1 MCSSP
6 LSGGRGLL
14 SPPEGLEG
22 SWGTMLN
29 PNPRLQALL
38 PCEVLGVSPSCSAVT
53 GGDSCGVRAGFGSV
67 LKVPSTQH
75 ALGQC

>member
-38 PCEVLGVSPSCSAVT
+38 PCEVLGVCLHPARQSQEGTVAEC
-53 GGDSCGVRAGFGSV
+53 V
-67 LKVPSTQH
+67 LGL
-75 ALGQC
+75 ALY